1 MRNDRLPL
9 LIGVSFV
16 VIALA
21 AMLVVD
27 LASGWTSDTW
37 PLWYLLF
44 REGGPS
50 EHISWLL
57 LGAAALLGAA
67 SAGRSSGADAKF
79 WAWFAF
85 GSILLLIEDAG
96 NTSHRFASYLNNF
109 TRQAFGFEV
118 SLEAGRLVVFAILGA
133 VMLGVLLRFR
143 EQWSQ
148 WPSVR
153 RMLLAGYVTYGLAA
167 GASVPFNL
175 VGVGYQSVGDTLL
188 ATLFGGRLS
197 RLPEPIWG
205 ADTDNTGQVFMDLV
219 VEESIEV
226 LAAALLAT
234 AAWRG
239 WLQLN
244 GATSAM
250 QQRE

>member
-9 LIGVSFV
+9 LIGASFV
-16 VIALA
+16 GVALA
-21 AMLVVD
+21 AMLLVD
-27 LASGWTSDTW
+27 LALGWTVAAR

-50 EHISWLL
+50 EHLSWLL

-67 SAGRSSGADAKF
+67 SAGRSSGADARF

-85 GSILLLIEDAG
+85 GAILLLIEDAG
-96 NTSHRFASYLNNF
+96 NTSHRFARDLDVF
-109 TRQAFGFEV
+109 AGQVFGFEV
-118 SLEAGRLVVFAILGA
+118 SRDGGRLVVFAILGA

-143 EQWSQ
+143 DQWSR

-153 RMLLAGYVTYGLAA
+153 RMLLAGYVLYGVAA

-175 VGVGYQSVGDTLL
+175 LGAGYQSVGDTLL
-188 ATLFGGRLS
+188 ATLFGGQLS

-205 ADTDNTGQVFMDLV
+205 ATSDNTGYVFMDLV

-239 WLQLN
+239 WLQLTA
-244 GATSAM
+244 ATSAV

>member
-9 LIGVSFV
+9 LIGASFV
-16 VIALA
+16 VIAIA

-27 LASGWTSDTW
+27 LALGWTSDTW
-37 PLWYLLF
+37 PLWFHLF

-50 EHISWLL
+50 EHLSWLL

-67 SAGRSSGADAKF
+67 SAGRSSGADARF

-85 GSILLLIEDAG
+85 GAVLLLIEDAG
-96 NTSHRFASYLNNF
+96 NTSHRFARFMNMF
-109 TRQAFGFEV
+109 AEV
-118 SLEAGRLVVFAILGA
+118 SRDAGRLVVFAIIGA
-133 VMLGVLLRFR
+133 VMLGVLLWFR
-143 EQWSQ
+143 DQWSQ

-153 RMLLAGYVTYGLAA
+153 RMLLAGYVTYGVAA

-175 VGVGYQSVGDTLL
+175 VGAGYQSVGDTLL

-197 RLPEPIWG
+197 RLPEPVWG
-205 ADTDNTGQVFMDLV
+205 AETDNTGYVFMDLV

-239 WLQLN
+239 WLRLN
-244 GATSAM
+244 VETGPVVSTGQS
-250 QQRE
+250 E